1 MERTSERETSGMTLL
16 LALPIMT
23 VPKSSEP
30 LELGLTLSRGIAGN
44 VWGHSGVSQLGV
56 TGRLLLASRGQR
68 LGVLVNLCSAQD
80 VPTEDDPVQ
89 NSPVPR

>member
-1 MERTSERETSGMTLL
+1 MTFL

-23 VPKSSEP
+23 VSKSSEP

-44 VWGHSGVSQLGV
+44 VWGRSGVSQLGV

-68 LGVLVNLCSAQD
+68 LGVLVNLCSTQD
-80 VPTEDDPVQ
+80 IPTEDDPMQ
-89 NSPVPR
+89 HSPVPR